1 MEIPKDKKQFEI
13 TEKFIGWGSAY
24 VWAETAEEAKR
35 LYEQGEYDDYEHD
48 FDNFQEL
55 LRTLRTSPKHMFFK
69 ILKSS

>member
-24 VWAETAEEAKR
+24 VWAEIAEEAKR

-48 FDNFQEL
+48 FDNFQDYEFVEIEEVN
-55 LRTLRTSPKHMFFK
+55 PVNYYQGA
-69 ILKSS
+69 